1 MSISAATENR
11 ILSLIYMATSWS
23 RYADAAV
30 VAPETSIAI
39 SLNNAE
45 LDDVASMS
53 THEVSYSGYSRA
65 SVPRNASGWML
76 VANGVI
82 SPTSKIL
89 FPPVSGISG
98 ETATHFSTGATG
110 GGATY
115 ILFAGALSPTIAFT
129 PPGLIQTLTQA
140 SSITLD

>member
-53 THEVSYSGYSRA
+53 THEVS
-65 SVPRNASGWML
+65 
-76 VANGVI
+76 
-82 SPTSKIL
+82 
-89 FPPVSGISG
+89 
-98 ETATHFSTGATG
+98 
-110 GGATY
+110 
-115 ILFAGALSPTIAFT
+115 
-129 PPGLIQTLTQA
+129 
-140 SSITLD
+140 